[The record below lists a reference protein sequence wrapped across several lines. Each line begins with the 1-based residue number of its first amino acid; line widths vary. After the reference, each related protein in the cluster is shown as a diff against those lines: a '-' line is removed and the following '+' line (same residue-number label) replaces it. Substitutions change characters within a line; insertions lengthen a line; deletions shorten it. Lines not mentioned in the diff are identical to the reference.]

1 MRQIGIPRPWLAVPA
16 MLLVAV
22 LVVLPGSVPQVAAQG
37 VGGATWTPSESET
50 SVRDSRFLRA
60 GDAIELRTDMAWS
73 AEQARGLARYNDTGL
88 RYTHETND
96 RSGRLSATGF
106 WVTNLP
112 DPAYDRDD
120 DDGDRR
126 WEEAEIIFGREAPVA
141 GFRYTTGIQYS
152 RWHPKREKGTCA
164 WAWDRRRGT
173 AEVLS
178 QLSRNL
184 LGEWQAERY
193 TLAYDSVDYDR
204 VEARPALP
212 KDTARARCRD
222 ADPGAN
228 QSGYT
233 VTFARPLSW
242 RAFRDIVS
250 VGSAKWTAFEAV
262 GTAAQDDLLW
272 TCGGPVDDVLRLSP
286 CKTMGV
292 AVDGISA
299 AVGYLDDLAAE
310 QMRDHP
316 DVVAVDGLRD
326 SITDL
331 LFDVGGFGV
340 ERPGLTVNDRYWQLV
355 LAD

>member
-1 MRQIGIPRPWLAVPA
+1 VVLGAA
-16 MLLVAV
+16 LVASP
-22 LVVLPGSVPQVAAQG
+22 LGAPRAAAEG
-37 VGGATWTPSESET
+37 VGGATWTPSESDT
-50 SVRDSRFLRA
+50 SVRDSRFLRP
-60 GDAIELRTDMAWS
+60 GDAVEMRTDMVWDK
-73 AEQARGLARYNDTGL
+73 EQARGLARYRDTGL

-106 WVTNLP
+106 WATNLP

-126 WEEAEIIFGREAPVA
+126 WEEAEVTTGRDPPTA
-141 GFRYTTGIQYS
+141 GFRYTTAIQFS
-152 RWHPKREKGTCA
+152 RWHPKRDKRACT

-204 VEARPALP
+204 VGDRPKLP
-212 KDTARARCRD
+212 QSTARARCRD
-222 ADPGAN
+222 ADPGEN
-228 QSGYT
+228 QTGFT

-242 RAFRDIVS
+242 PAFRDIVS

-262 GTAAQDDLLW
+262 GTTAQDDLLW
-272 TCGGPVDDVLRLSP
+272 TCGGPVDDALRTAP
-286 CKTMGV
+286 CKTLGV
-292 AVDGISA
+292 QVDGISA

-310 QMRDHP
+310 QLRDHP

-326 SITDL
+326 SLTDL
-331 LFDVGGFGV
+331 LYDVGGFGV
-340 ERPGLTVNDRYWQLV
+340 ERPGLTVNDRYWERV
-355 LAD
+355 LAG